1 MYTIH
6 LSVREKLCCAEKLK
20 IIFISNNDLTCVA
33 DISNAVLAKF
43 RQNYLIKRN
52 NLNET
57 SSRQIIPNQKENVIK
72 HVLMKI

>member
-43 RQNYLIKRN
+43 RRNDLIKRN
-52 NLNET
+52 NLYET

>member
-43 RQNYLIKRN
+43 RQNDLIKRN

-57 SSRQIIPNQKENVIK
+57 KK
-72 HVLMKI
+72 KM

>member
-1 MYTIH
+1 MYAIH

-20 IIFISNNDLTCVA
+20 IIFISNYDLTCVA

-43 RQNYLIKRN
+43 RQNDLIKRN